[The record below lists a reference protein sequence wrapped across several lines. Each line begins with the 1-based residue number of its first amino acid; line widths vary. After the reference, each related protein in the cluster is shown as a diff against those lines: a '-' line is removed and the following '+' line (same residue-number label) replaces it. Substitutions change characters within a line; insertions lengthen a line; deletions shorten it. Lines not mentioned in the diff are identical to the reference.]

1 MTAMGSNKPMQSVTR
16 QRDALQALCALPL
29 LLSLGLMA
37 SAQAADEPA
46 SPPSAESDEDT
57 WDPAQQRAKP
67 WWERSRERA
76 GDAWTHTTDRVGELW
91 EDTQRATSGAWDST
105 RAYLQPG
112 ETDHFSGLWNQVLPR
127 LEAALVLEDKHDS
140 LPERA
145 WLGEDQASNQEAISA
160 LLDEA
165 VAILATSD
173 VDQYRQRIRYLQA
186 RIAEARQDI
195 AEDRQQRVSAPDK
208 ALVARTVEAIDR
220 SIAQHEADI
229 AGYEGELVELRRAFA
244 ADLRQ
249 LGLELADE
257 QIELLLATVVGDNLI
272 DLGIV
277 FDNVKAITS
286 QLERLVE
293 DSGEDLQNA
302 RRYYGM
308 YGVLLKALSRMHRQ
322 VEQAIAGRYIP
333 QIDAI
338 AGRAKAL
345 SEETRKLLDSAP
357 DKAEL
362 LAANLE
368 AQKLTLEAAG
378 VYREYLLE
386 QGRQVSAAR
395 AELER
400 DIAAARNTY
409 ETVRVSGELVGLFKS
424 GRHLL
429 DGLLNRQVPALR
441 TFQNLEMKREFEKL
455 TAQLRTEEG
464 A

>member
-1 MTAMGSNKPMQSVTR
+1 MRIRSSFVLVVLAAFAWVEPAGA
-16 QRDALQALCALPL
+16 D
-29 LLSLGLMA
+29 
-37 SAQAADEPA
+37 QAAA
-46 SPPSAESDEDT
+46 
-57 WDPAQQRAKP
+57 RK
-67 WWERSRERA
+67 WW
-76 GDAWTHTTDRVGELW
+76 TGEL
-91 EDTQRATSGAWDST
+91 A
-105 RAYLQPG
+105 
-112 ETDHFSGLWNQVLPR
+112 R
-127 LEAALVLEDKHDS
+127 LAKERGVELAVQAA
-140 LPERA
+140 
-145 WLGEDQASNQEAISA
+145 
-160 LLDEA
+160 
-165 VAILATSD
+165 
-173 VDQYRQRIRYLQA
+173 
-186 RIAEARQDI
+186 
-195 AEDRQQRVSAPDK
+195 
-208 ALVARTVEAIDR
+208 VEAIDR

-455 TAQLRTEEG
+455 TAQLRTEVG